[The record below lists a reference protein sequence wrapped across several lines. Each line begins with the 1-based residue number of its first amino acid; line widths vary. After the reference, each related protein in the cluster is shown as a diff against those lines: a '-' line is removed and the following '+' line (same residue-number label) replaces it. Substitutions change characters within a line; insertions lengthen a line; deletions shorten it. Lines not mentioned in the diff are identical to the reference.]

1 MSEIKKF
8 EEADLQLLKELQ
20 DRFNNI
26 VLQLGQIN
34 IEIIK
39 NQAEKERLDELKI
52 KLETDYETLRTD
64 EQTLASKLTEKYGTG
79 ILNPIT
85 GEFTPHENKIN

>member
-64 EQTLASKLTEKYGTG
+64 EQTLASKLTEKYGAG